1 MKKVFDIKPGDQ
13 VWIMCN
19 NIAEQVTVSKIWYS
33 KFINILNYE
42 TVEESLY
49 YYLVS
54 NGTLL
59 GNYSPDQIFKTKE
72 DLLKSL

>member
-33 KFINILNYE
+33 TFINILNYE
-42 TVEESLY
+42 TVEENLY

>member
-1 MKKVFDIKPGDQ
+1 MKKEFDIKPGDR

-59 GNYSPDQIFKTKE
+59 GNYSPNQIFKTKE